1 MKKIC
6 LMFNH
11 LQMQDGVARSAMAIA
26 NWLTRMNLAKVT
38 LLPIYTDDK
47 ECHKLLAYGIKVK
60 HMFGFYFQGM
70 PHIVKMIPASWLNK
84 LVIKEE
90 YDVMVGF
97 QYGTSIRCMAAVPS
111 HDKSS
116 KFAWMHC
123 YDEGLVFRNEYE
135 IIGNVICVSRCN
147 SERLHLDMPSI
158 YTNYSYNPIDEET
171 VQQGGEKP
179 IDIERPN
186 TPLFVTVCRMS
197 PEKGVGRLLT
207 ICKRLKDEG
216 YKFSLWLIGD
226 GPIYQQ
232 LQQQARELGL
242 DNCVQLLG
250 RQNNPYK
257 YTAKADVY
265 LCPSF
270 VEGYSTACTEAIML
284 GIPVITTNVSGAEE
298 IIEEAECGKMVGM
311 DDESLYKAMQEVLV
325 QPEIIKQWKNK
336 LQSTRERFY
345 AKTRIQRLV
354 DILGLN
360 NN

>member
-1 MKKIC
+1 
-6 LMFNH
+6 
-11 LQMQDGVARSAMAIA
+11 MQDGVARSAIAIA
-26 NWLTRMNLAKVT
+26 NWLTRMNLANVT
-38 LLPIYTDDK
+38 LVPIYTDHK
-47 ECHKLLAYGIKVK
+47 ECHKLLAPGIEVK

-70 PHIVKMIPASWLNK
+70 PHIVKMTPASWLNK
-84 LVIKEE
+84 LVIKDE

-97 QYGTSIRCMAAVPS
+97 QYGTSIRCIAAVS
-111 HDKSS
+111 GHDKSS

-135 IIGNVICVSRCN
+135 KIGNVICVSRCN

-158 YTNYSYNPIDEET
+158 YTNYSYNPIDEEV
-171 VQQGGEKP
+171 VQQCGKES
-179 IDIERPN
+179 IDIDRPN

-216 YKFSLWLIGD
+216 NKFSLWLIGD
-226 GPIYQQ
+226 GPSHSQ
-232 LQQQARELGL
+232 LRQHVRELGL

-250 RQNNPYK
+250 RQSNPYK
-257 YTAKADVY
+257 YAARADVY
-265 LCPSF
+265 ICPSF

-284 GIPVITTNVSGAEE
+284 GVPVITTSVSGAEE
-298 IIEEAECGKMVGM
+298 IIEEAECGQMVGM
-311 DDESLYKAMQEVLV
+311 DDESIYGAMREVLDH
-325 QPEIIKQWKNK
+325 PEIIEQWKKK

-354 DILGLN
+354 DILGLK
-360 NN
+360 